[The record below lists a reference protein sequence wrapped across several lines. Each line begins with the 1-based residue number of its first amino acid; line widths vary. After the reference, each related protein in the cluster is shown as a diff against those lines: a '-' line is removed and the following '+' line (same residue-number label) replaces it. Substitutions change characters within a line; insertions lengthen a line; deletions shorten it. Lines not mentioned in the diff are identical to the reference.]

1 MKTSNPLA
9 LFNNI
14 FLSAL
19 FFLTPFSILS
29 QVKTPQ
35 PSPASKIIQTV
46 GLTEIT
52 VEFSRP
58 SMKGR
63 EIMGELVPYGKI
75 WRTGANENTKIS
87 FSDPVKLNGKSLD
100 KGSYAIY
107 TRPGEDMWEV
117 FFYKKS
123 DNWGTPRKW
132 EASEIAVAVEV
143 PVTKL
148 SNAVETFSIW
158 ISNLSNNGAKLNI
171 AWENTRISVNVEVP
185 TVDKATAS
193 INEVLKKNPK
203 ARDYYNA
210 ARYYLEENQDLNLAK
225 KWITKAVEMED
236 NHYWMFRYQALIL
249 ADLGEIKNAIQ
260 AAQKSLELAEENG
273 NNDYVRMNNKSIA
286 EWSAMN

>member
-1 MKTSNPLA
+1 MKKLNSAVLLKN
-9 LFNNI
+9 
-14 FLSAL
+14 FLLST
-19 FFLTPFSILS
+19 FFLFIPFTGSS

-75 WRTGANENTKIS
+75 WRTGANQNTKIT
-87 FSDPVKLNGKSLD
+87 FSDPVKLNGQNLD

-123 DNWGTPRKW
+123 DNWGNPKKW
-132 EASEIAVAVEV
+132 EASEISVALEV
-143 PVTKL
+143 PVTNL
-148 SNAVETFSIW
+148 DNSVETFSIW

-171 AWENTRISVNVEVP
+171 AWEKTRITVNVEVP
-185 TVDKATAS
+185 TVNKATSS
-193 INEVLKKNPK
+193 INKTLKNSPK

-225 KWITKAVEMED
+225 KWIAKAVEMED

-249 ADLGEIKNAIQ
+249 ADLGDIKNAIQ
-260 AAQKSLELAEENG
+260 AAEKSLELAQENG

-286 EWSAMN
+286 EWTAMN